1 MIPRRT
7 EQQLE
12 IGGGGRTSAFGK
24 KNPPGRSLSGGWGL
38 FKEGGGLGIKKKKKK
53 RGPSLDVLLQQMYGG
68 REKKRLSLRPREKLT
83 LMAV

>member
-53 RGPSLDVLLQQMYGG
+53 RPEPRCSITANVRGEGK
-68 REKKRLSLRPREKLT
+68 KKRLSLRPREKLT

>member
-38 FKEGGGLGIKKKKKK
+38 FKEGGGLGIKKKKK